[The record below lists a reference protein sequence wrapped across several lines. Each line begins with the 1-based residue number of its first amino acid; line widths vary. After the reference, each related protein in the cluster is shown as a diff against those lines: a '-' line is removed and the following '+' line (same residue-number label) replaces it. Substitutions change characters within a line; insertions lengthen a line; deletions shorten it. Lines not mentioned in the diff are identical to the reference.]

1 MLGSTTRVGPTTP
14 ALVTLHSLP
23 TAHTPPSAS
32 WPRRPRRRRLEGHDE
47 IAPPARP
54 ARPERAPA
62 AAAASTRRLERSRG
76 SWSSYWSLPSSGA
89 RSELRLILLPN
100 EAPQSSQQGI
110 EWQGSAR
117 VHGERHGRV
126 AARRAEAAHL
136 FPAVNS
142 TISMM
147 LSAES
152 GAAGPHGRASSWTA
166 R

>member
-1 MLGSTTRVGPTTP
+1 MVERLLVVGEEH
-14 ALVTLHSLP
+14 AVYRLQVQVEAHSL
-23 TAHTPPSAS
+23 
-32 WPRRPRRRRLEGHDE
+32 LQ
-47 IAPPARP
+47 
-54 ARPERAPA
+54 
-62 AAAASTRRLERSRG
+62 
-76 SWSSYWSLPSSGA
+76 
-89 RSELRLILLPN
+89 N

-142 TISMM
+142 TTSMM

-152 GAAGPHGRASSWTA
+152 GAAGVDNAGALPRT
-166 R
+166 